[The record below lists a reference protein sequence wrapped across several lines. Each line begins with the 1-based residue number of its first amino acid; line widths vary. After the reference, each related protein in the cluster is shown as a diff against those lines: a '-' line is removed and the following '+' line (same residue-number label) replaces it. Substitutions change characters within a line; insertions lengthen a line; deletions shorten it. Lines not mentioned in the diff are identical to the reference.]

1 VQGGN
6 IKIEESWRKI
16 LENEFKKPYFDK
28 ITQFLNQSRAENK
41 IIYPSE
47 SLIFN
52 AFNLTPF
59 DKVKVIIIGQDPYHN
74 PGQAVGLSFSVSK
87 DMKIPPSLR
96 NVYKEIESDLEIER
110 PAHGDLTTWAT
121 QGVLLLNAML
131 TVEHN
136 KPGSHRKIG
145 WQNFTN
151 AVIKLLSDRKEKL
164 IFLLWG
170 NFAKGKRELIDE
182 TKHVVLDAAHP
193 SPMAMNAFSGCRHF
207 SKTNEILLTNQQ
219 IPINWGLA

>member
-1 VQGGN
+1 MQGGN

-110 PAHGDLTTWAT
+110 PAHGDLITWAT

>member
-1 VQGGN
+1 MQGGN